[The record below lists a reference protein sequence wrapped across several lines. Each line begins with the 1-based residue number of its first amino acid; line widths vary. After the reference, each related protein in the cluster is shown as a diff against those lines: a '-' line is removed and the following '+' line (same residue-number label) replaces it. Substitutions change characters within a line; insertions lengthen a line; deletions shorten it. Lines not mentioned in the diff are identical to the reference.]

1 VCSPI
6 FDRSRAEAF
15 STTPEITGA
24 CLQASELIDGLPPFI
39 TVVNPVYYRS
49 EPVYYR
55 SGRRKEVVMPT
66 KDDMD
71 WLYGGL
77 FTEAEIEAW
86 LNYQR
91 ALEAKKLHQQNQAL
105 LFEFALA
112 DALKKLSKEA
122 SP

>member
-1 VCSPI
+1 
-6 FDRSRAEAF
+6 
-15 STTPEITGA
+15 
-24 CLQASELIDGLPPFI
+24 
-39 TVVNPVYYRS
+39 
-49 EPVYYR
+49 
-55 SGRRKEVVMPT
+55 MPT